1 MLSEFQFTEA
11 RNDFSNL
18 YNEVYNA
25 LKPVIVRRKQKEQVL
40 LMRIDLQKVL
50 LEEFKL
56 KPKKL
61 TENDGSITLA
71 LDEIEL
77 YVNADTTEKAV
88 EELIQDIKNYA
99 QDYIQRPQL
108 FLNAPNRRSHFPY
121 ILRVLLCDNDDEI
134 KSLSQSNTRNIYGK

>member
-1 MLSEFQFTEA
+1 MTMLSEFQFTEA

-134 KSLSQSNTRNIYGK
+134 KSLLEV

>member
-1 MLSEFQFTEA
+1 MLAEVKFTEA

-18 YNEVYNA
+18 YNKVYNE
-25 LKPVIVRRKQKEQVL
+25 LNPVIVRRKKTEQVIL
-40 LMRIDLQKVL
+40 LPIDLQKLL

-61 TENDGSITLA
+61 SEDDGSITLA
-71 LDEIEL
+71 LDEMEI
-77 YVNADTTEKAV
+77 YANADTMENAV
-88 EELIQDIKNYA
+88 AELIQDIKYYA
-99 QDYIQRPQL
+99 QDYINRPHL

-134 KSLSQSNTRNIYGK
+134 RALLEV

>member
-134 KSLSQSNTRNIYGK
+134 KSLLEV

>member
-1 MLSEFQFTEA
+1 MSVVGEGGG
-11 RNDFSNL
+11 
-18 YNEVYNA
+18 
-25 LKPVIVRRKQKEQVL
+25 KVRRKQKEQVL
-40 LMRIDLQKVL
+40 LVRTDLQKVL
-50 LEEFKL
+50 LEEYKL
-56 KPKKL
+56 KPKKIA
-61 TENDGSITLA
+61 EDDGSIILA

-77 YVNADTTEKAV
+77 YVNADTTEKAI

-134 KSLSQSNTRNIYGK
+134 KSLLEV